1 MKEERLMEALGSIRD
16 TYVLEAAITAGKTKK
31 RRHHWV
37 AALLAILLG
46 AALFT
51 QTAAGGAAAA
61 VVKEQVSSWIE
72 SLFPPKEL
80 TAAPEGAPENATYS
94 AGGQLPQQDSTAA
107 RPGFALYYDPERYVM
122 TEENGAAYLRSIP
135 VVPTREEI
143 WANNADLLAGLS
155 EEDAEEMVSQLLEQQ
170 TAFYAALPICE
181 LEILHVPDTT
191 PEAAAAAPGW
201 KCSRAG
207 PWSASRSS
215 TAHWRVPTSM
225 SAAERPG
232 MTPSSTCI
240 LSEIHRAAHIS
251 SPCAALWRPPR
262 ATVPDCT
269 RSSIRSRSFPQD
281 KAGTLPLAV
290 SADFLYNTPRR
301 G

>member
-191 PEAAAAAPGW
+191 PEAAAAAARLEMQQNW
-201 KCSRAG
+201 
-207 PWSASRSS
+207 
-215 TAHWRVPTSM
+215 
-225 SAAERPG
+225 
-232 MTPSSTCI
+232 
-240 LSEIHRAAHIS
+240 
-251 SPCAALWRPPR
+251 
-262 ATVPDCT
+262 TVVYEPELY
-269 RSSIRSRSFPQD
+269 S
-281 KAGTLPLAV
+281 PLACPYFHV
-290 SADFLYNTPRR
+290 SGGTAWDDPIEYLYFVGDTQGGTYQLTVRCFVEATEGHGARLHTILNTFKVIPAR
-301 G
+301 